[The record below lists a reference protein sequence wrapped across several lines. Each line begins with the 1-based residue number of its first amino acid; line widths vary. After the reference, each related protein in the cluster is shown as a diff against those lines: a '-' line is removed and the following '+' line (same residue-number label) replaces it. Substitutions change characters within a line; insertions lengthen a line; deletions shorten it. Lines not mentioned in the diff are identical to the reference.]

1 MLRTPTGMGMRAS
14 KLWMCWQVSNM
25 NECFKLYKAAHA
37 CTKGPKFV
45 RPMAGVF
52 RHLSQFLFACH
63 IGSQAE
69 IGDGC
74 LFQHNGVGCV
84 ISEKAVIGKNC
95 EFYQH
100 VTVGT
105 LRGGVPII
113 EDDVSIGANAV
124 LLGNIVIHKGAKI
137 GAGAVVLC
145 DVPESATA
153 VGVPARII
161 MTSEM

>member
-1 MLRTPTGMGMRAS
+1 MHRTPTEMGMRAS
-14 KLWMCWQVSNM
+14 RLWMCWQVSNM

-45 RPMAGVF
+45 RPLAGAF

-84 ISEKAVIGKNC
+84 ISERAVIGKNC

-105 LRGGVPII
+105 LRGGFL
-113 EDDVSIGANAV
+113 S
-124 LLGNIVIHKGAKI
+124 L
-137 GAGAVVLC
+137 
-145 DVPESATA
+145 
-153 VGVPARII
+153 R
-161 MTSEM
+161 MTSQSVPTLYCLEIS

>member
-1 MLRTPTGMGMRAS
+1 MGMRAS

-45 RPMAGVF
+45 RPLAGV
-52 RHLSQFLFACH
+52 LFACH

>member
-1 MLRTPTGMGMRAS
+1 MVMPAS
-14 KLWMCWQVSNM
+14 GSLTYWQDSNM
-25 NECFKLYKAAHA
+25 NECFRLYKAAHA
-37 CTKGPKFV
+37 CTKGPKLV
-45 RPMAGVF
+45 RPLAGVF

-84 ISEKAVIGKNC
+84 ISEQALIGKNC

-100 VTVGT
+100 VTVGA

-145 DVPESATA
+145 DVPDGATA
-153 VGVPARII
+153 VGVPAKII
-161 MTSEM
+161 MN